1 MSKKTE
7 EEDYLE
13 VDAQIPGQNFV
24 CISFIS
30 PENVLKQKDRFFFN
44 SYIKSLEVNDNGV
57 VSLKPDEFEKNFE
70 DYISINSKD
79 LEEEFHK
86 LNNFQTTV
94 RGVKI
99 RGVYNTQEEANKR
112 AADIQRL
119 DRNFNVFVGQVGYWL
134 PWDAEPSDVA
144 ENEYLE
150 KDLNELMKQYKSNQI
165 KKEVFYQQQIDETKK
180 QALIDAEAKKAENVA
195 QDAMAALGV
204 EESKED

>member
-1 MSKKTE
+1 MVSKS
-7 EEDYLE
+7 EDYLE
-13 VDAQIPGQNFV
+13 VDTQIPGQNFV

-30 PENVLKQKDRFFFN
+30 PEHVLKQKDRFFFN
-44 SYIKSLEVNDNGV
+44 SYIKSLEVNDSGV
-57 VSLKPDEFEKNFE
+57 ASVKPDEFEKNFD
-70 DYISINSKD
+70 DYVSVNSLE

-86 LNNFQTTV
+86 KHDFQTTV

-99 RGVYNTQEEANKR
+99 RGVYNTIDEANKR

-134 PWDAEPSDVA
+134 PFDAEPSDVA

-150 KDLNELMKQYKSNQI
+150 KDLNELMKHYKANQI
-165 KKEVFYQQQIDETKK
+165 KKEVFYQEQIDETKK
-180 QALIDAEAKKAENVA
+180 KALIEAEAQKAENA
-195 QDAMAALGV
+195 ASSAMEALGV

>member
-1 MSKKTE
+1 MVSKT
-7 EEDYLE
+7 EDYLD

-24 CISFIS
+24 CLSFIS
-30 PENVLKQKDRFFFN
+30 PEHVLKQKDRFFFN
-44 SYIKSLEVNDNGV
+44 SYINSLEVNDSGV
-57 VSLKPDEFEKNFE
+57 ASVKPDEFEKNFD
-70 DYISINSKD
+70 DYVSVNSQE

-86 LNNFQTTV
+86 KHDFQTTV

-99 RGVYNTQEEANKR
+99 RGVYNTIDEANKR

-134 PWDAEPSDVA
+134 PFDAEPSDVA
-144 ENEYLE
+144 DNEYLE

-165 KKEVFYQQQIDETKK
+165 KKEVFYQEQIDETKK
-180 QALIDAEAKKAENVA
+180 KALIDAEAQKAENA
-195 QDAMAALGV
+195 ASSAMEALGV

>member
-1 MSKKTE
+1 MVSKT
-7 EEDYLE
+7 EDYLD

-24 CISFIS
+24 CLSFIS
-30 PENVLKQKDRFFFN
+30 PEHVLKQKDRFFFN
-44 SYIKSLEVNDNGV
+44 SYIKSLEVNDSGV
-57 VSLKPDEFEKNFE
+57 ASVKPDEFEKNFD
-70 DYISINSKD
+70 DYVSVNSQE

-86 LNNFQTTV
+86 KHDFQTTV

-99 RGVYNTQEEANKR
+99 RGVYNTIDEANKR

-134 PWDAEPSDVA
+134 PFDAEPSDVA
-144 ENEYLE
+144 DNEYLE

-165 KKEVFYQQQIDETKK
+165 KKEVFYQEQIDETKK
-180 QALIDAEAKKAENVA
+180 KALIEAEAQKAENA
-195 QDAMAALGV
+195 ASSAMKALGV